1 MDARASGKRRPCQGL
16 LSHPSGASGA
26 SRASSERVRRERLR
40 TLGTAGLLC
49 AGLLAT
55 AMAAPVLP
63 YQITGDGIA
72 QPLGGLV
79 GDPVRGRAIVADRRT
94 GLCLLCHTGT
104 FAEER
109 SPGTLAT
116 DLSGAGRRWSE
127 AQLRLRVVDARA
139 VSPGSFMPAFHRVDG
154 LQRVGASWQ
163 GRPLLSAQQV
173 EDVVAFLLTLQ

>member
-1 MDARASGKRRPCQGL
+1 MGARASRPDRLRRLVAGAWVSWRAEGVGVRAGRVRLRSLAAASL
-16 LSHPSGASGA
+16 LS
-26 SRASSERVRRERLR
+26 
-40 TLGTAGLLC
+40 
-49 AGLLAT
+49 AGLLA
-55 AMAAPVLP
+55 AAAATPVLP
-63 YQITGDGIA
+63 YQVSGDGIA

-79 GDPVRGRAIVADRRT
+79 GDPVRGRAVVADRRV
-94 GLCLLCHTGT
+94 GLCLLCHTGP
-104 FAEER
+104 FPEER